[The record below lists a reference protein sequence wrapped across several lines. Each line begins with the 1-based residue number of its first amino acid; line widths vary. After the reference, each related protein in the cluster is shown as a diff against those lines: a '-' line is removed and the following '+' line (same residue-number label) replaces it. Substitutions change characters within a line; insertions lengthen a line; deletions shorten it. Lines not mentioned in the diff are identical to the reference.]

1 MSIRSG
7 TGEEEGVT
15 CIICLGWS
23 SEKISLQRT
32 QSESKKKQSRFL
44 LTMIQKQHDVTRI
57 FVSKVYGVQINC

>member
-1 MSIRSG
+1 MERGLKEDRGYMYIRGG

-32 QSESKKKQSRFL
+32 QSESKKKQSRF
-44 LTMIQKQHDVTRI
+44 
-57 FVSKVYGVQINC
+57 Y